1 MIEQPTRDWRRHF
14 VYRREVVRTTWKFRL
29 LVVLV
34 PCLVGW
40 ATRDWWMLALAQS
53 LVCQEHVA
61 TSDAL
66 LVENF
71 DPSYLLFER
80 AAALQAA
87 GVSPRIL
94 TPVVATN
101 DPNIPSPVAKGIA
114 EVMARAAQLPNI
126 EVIPIQEI
134 EPITL
139 NAAEQI
145 RDYLTADT
153 RIKSVIVVAPDFRSR
168 RSLLVYGT
176 VLEKA
181 DIRVGCAPVFGATTP
196 ENWTDT
202 WHGMQKVILQFV
214 KLQYYRFYVLL

>member
-40 ATRDWWMLALAQS
+40 ATRDWWTLALAQS

-145 RDYLTADT
+145 RDYLTADA

-168 RSLLVYGT
+168 RSLLVYRT
-176 VLEKA
+176 VLEKTN
-181 DIRVGCAPVFGATTP
+181 IRVSCAPVFGAATP
-196 ENWTDT
+196 ANWTDT

>member
-1 MIEQPTRDWRRHF
+1 MVEQAPRGWRRHF
-14 VYRREVVRTTWKFRL
+14 LYRREVVRTTWKFRL

-40 ATRDWWMLALAQS
+40 TTRDWWTLATAQS
-53 LVCQEHVA
+53 LVCHEQLA

-87 GVSPRIL
+87 GIAPRIL
-94 TPVVATN
+94 TPVVASN
-101 DPNIPSPVAKGIA
+101 DPNIPSPVSKGIA
-114 EVMARAAQLPNI
+114 EVMARVARLPDV

-145 RDYLTADT
+145 RRHLMADG
-153 RIKSVIVVAPDFRSR
+153 RIKSIIVVAPDFRSR
-168 RSLLVYGT
+168 RSLLVYRT

-181 DIRVGCAPVFGATTP
+181 QISVGCAPVFGATTP
-196 ENWTDT
+196 ANWTDT
-202 WHGMQKVILQFV
+202 WHGMQKVLLQLA